1 MMFGLT
7 KQVFIGLLAS
17 IVNISNNKK
26 CISLKSKQCKIQ
38 PTLINLQLSCVNQMS
53 KIKRFWK

>member
-1 MMFGLT
+1 MFGHI

-17 IVNISNNKK
+17 IVDTSNRTK

-38 PTLINLQLSCVNQMS
+38 HTLINLQLSLQ
-53 KIKRFWK
+53 FL